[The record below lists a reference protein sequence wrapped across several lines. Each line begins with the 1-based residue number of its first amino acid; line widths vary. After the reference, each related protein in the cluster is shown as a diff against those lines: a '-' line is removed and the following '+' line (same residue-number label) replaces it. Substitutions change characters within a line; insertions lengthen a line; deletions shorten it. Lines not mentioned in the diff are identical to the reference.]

1 MSDLV
6 DDLNPNPAALVE
18 SLRAFPYSPHSA
30 IADLIDN
37 SITANARSIRIYA
50 RWDSGN
56 PIVEIVDDGDGMDS
70 KRLQEALRFAGMG
83 PSSPRDSSDLGRF
96 GLGLKTASLSQCS
109 RVTVTTVKD
118 GSVSNLGWDIDE
130 LRNSNGRWIPAH
142 SSRDIIQGHKR
153 LLDDRDGTVVRWQK
167 LDRLLGPDSESH
179 TSDDLDYVFE
189 KVSNHLEMVF
199 HRFLQQN
206 HQDGNPR
213 LKILVNDRLLV
224 PWDPFLLNSYPITG
238 QVKKIEDQNIELPS
252 GVSTV
257 VGFVL
262 PTEREA
268 INDGALSEWQAA
280 GRRHWNQL
288 QGFYV
293 YRLDRLITHG
303 GYLGLDRLQDEHTK
317 LARIMIELDNKTDND
332 WLLDVTKSAVTPP
345 VRAKNQLAQIARS
358 VCSKASDRYRSRV
371 RTFCSKC
378 NKRPCQCPKAPQFE
392 LVWKCPNL
400 VDEVGKFTINFQHS
414 MIKQFRSDLRP
425 EQAHEFD
432 RILKLVSKTV
442 PIGFIRGIPSI
453 QENDYVDRFDDR
465 KETIELVRSLIET
478 AVFGRLSAGELP
490 ASIKQSLLLVEPF
503 SDFPDLIDQ
512 VIDSR
517 TNSPAYRKVQP

>member
-1 MSDLV
+1 MSDF
-6 DDLNPNPAALVE
+6 DQDLNPNPAALVE

-37 SITANARSIRIYA
+37 SITANARLIRIYA
-50 RWDSGN
+50 HWDSGS

-109 RVTVTTVKD
+109 RVTVTTVK
-118 GSVSNLGWDIDE
+118 GGIVSNLGWDIDE

-142 SSRDIIQGHKR
+142 SSSEIIQGHKR
-153 LLDDRDGTVVRWQK
+153 LLEDRDGTIVRWQK

-179 TSDDLDYVFE
+179 TADDLDYIFE

-199 HRFLQQN
+199 HRFLQKSN
-206 HQDGNPR
+206 QDGNPR

-224 PWDPFLLNSYPITG
+224 PWDPFLLNTYPVTD

-257 VGFVL
+257 VGYVL

-268 INDGALSEWQAA
+268 INDGALTEWQAA
-280 GRRHWNQL
+280 GRKHWNQL

-303 GYLGLDRLQDEHTK
+303 GYLGLERLQDEHTK

-371 RTFCSKC
+371 RNFCTKC

-400 VDEVGKFTINFQHS
+400 VDEVGKFTINVQHS
-414 MIKQFRSDLRP
+414 MIKQFGSGLSAD
-425 EQAHEFD
+425 QAREFD

-442 PIGFIRGIPSI
+442 PIGFIRGVPTSL
-453 QENDYVDRFDDR
+453 ENDFIDRFDDR
-465 KETIELVRSLIET
+465 KESVELVRTLIET
-478 AVFGRLSAGELP
+478 AVKARLSAGENLT
-490 ASIKQSLLLVEPF
+490 SIRQSLLWVEPF
-503 SDFPDLIDQ
+503 SDFPELIEQ
-512 VIDSR
+512 VIARQISTS
-517 TNSPAYRKVQP
+517 TN